1 MMFEHLAITVGLCD
15 SVRVRTTLTIDNDLL
30 AVARILAA
38 EKSESVGKAISDLA
52 RLGLSATTRAKG
64 RTKSGFPVFSVPK
77 GARTITIEDV
87 RKLEDEE

>member
-1 MMFEHLAITVGLCD
+1 MMFGHLDITVALCHD
-15 SVRVRTTLTIDNDLL
+15 VRVRTTLTIEDDLL
-30 AVARILAA
+30 TVAKILAA

-77 GARTITIEDV
+77 GAHTITIEDI
-87 RKLEDEE
+87 RKFEDEA

>member
-1 MMFEHLAITVGLCD
+1 MMGEYLDITVHTRHP
-15 SVRVRTTLTIDNDLL
+15 VRVRTTLTIDNELL
-30 AVARILAA
+30 AVAKILAA

-87 RKLEDEE
+87 RKFEDEA